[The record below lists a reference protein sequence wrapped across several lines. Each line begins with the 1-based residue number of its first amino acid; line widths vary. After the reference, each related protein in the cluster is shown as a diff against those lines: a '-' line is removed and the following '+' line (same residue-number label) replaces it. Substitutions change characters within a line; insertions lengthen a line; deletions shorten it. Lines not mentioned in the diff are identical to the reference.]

1 MTAKTP
7 ERSGRSRHT
16 LISGLP
22 GVGKTTLI
30 RELAKRLAEFE
41 PAGFYTQEIRNKSG
55 VREGFLLVTLS
66 GRRQVLSHISQSGP
80 YRVGRYGVDIAG
92 FEQLLAELDLGHA
105 QSRLIIIDEIGKME
119 CFSRRFN
126 EAVTALLD
134 SPKTL
139 IATIALKGDGFI
151 RRVKDRPDCRLIMVT
166 RENRDRLT
174 EELANEFLHNLR
186 AADPSAPL
194 RS

>member
-174 EELANEFLHNLR
+174 EELANEFPHNLR
-186 AADPSAPL
+186 KVDSSAPL
-194 RS
+194 

>member
-1 MTAKTP
+1 
-7 ERSGRSRHT
+7 
-16 LISGLP
+16 
-22 GVGKTTLI
+22 
-30 RELAKRLAEFE
+30 
-41 PAGFYTQEIRNKSG
+41 
-55 VREGFLLVTLS
+55 
-66 GRRQVLSHISQSGP
+66 
-80 YRVGRYGVDIAG
+80 
-92 FEQLLAELDLGHA
+92 
-105 QSRLIIIDEIGKME
+105 ME
-119 CFSRRFN
+119 CFSRRFT
-126 EAVTALLD
+126 EDVTGLLD

-186 AADPSAPL
+186 NADPSVPL

>member
-174 EELANEFLHNLR
+174 EELANEFLNNLR
-186 AADPSAPL
+186 KVDSSAPL
-194 RS
+194 